1 MSEEKYLP
9 TSEAKNALLRQYV
22 LDEIASG
29 ETTDAPGKGY
39 NVLYGGE
46 LFSGEQHPNIRHDLG
61 DGTYTS
67 AAGRYQFLTPTWEG
81 EKNALNLKD
90 FSPANQDAAAWH
102 LASETYRKG
111 TGRELLE
118 DAASGQINWNV
129 LKPVWPSLDGTSGE
143 SGARPQS
150 AQAKPQSAASVPAGS
165 SMAPSDL
172 PQFLQAFHKN
182 YEFVPVDYD
191 PFAVL
196 ESQSGK
202 K

>member
-9 TSEAKNALLRQYV
+9 ASEAKNALLRQYV

-29 ETTDAPGKGY
+29 ETTDAPGEGY

-46 LFSGEQHPNIRHDLG
+46 LFSGNQHPNVRHDLG

-67 AAGRYQFLTPTWEG
+67 AAGRYQFLTPTWES

-90 FSPANQDAAAWH
+90 FGPASQDAAAWH
-102 LASETYRKG
+102 LANETYRKG

-118 DAASGQINWNV
+118 DAASGQVDWDV
-129 LKPVWPSLDGTSGE
+129 LKPVWPSLDGEDGT
-143 SGARPQS
+143 RPQA
-150 AQAKPQSAASVPAGS
+150 AQDAPQSSSPSPAGS
-165 SMAPSDL
+165 AGSGMAPSDL

>member
-1 MSEEKYLP
+1 VSGEKYL
-9 TSEAKNALLRQYV
+9 SSGDAKHALLRQYV

-29 ETTDAPGKGY
+29 ETSATPGEGY

-46 LFSGEQHPNIRHDLG
+46 LFSGNQHPNVRHDLG

-67 AAGRYQFLTPTWEG
+67 AAGRYQFLTPTWES

-90 FSPANQDAAAWH
+90 FSPASQDEAAWH
-102 LASETYRKG
+102 LASTTYKRA
-111 TGRELLE
+111 TGRELLD
-118 DAASGQINWNV
+118 DAASGEIEWDV
-129 LKPVWPSLDGTSGE
+129 LKPVWPSLDGESGE
-143 SGARPQS
+143 PPAAPTAEVKSPTL
-150 AQAKPQSAASVPAGS
+150 PETSAAGLA
-165 SMAPSDL
+165 AADL

-182 YEFVPVDYD
+182 YSFTPVDYD

>member
-1 MSEEKYLP
+1 MSGEKYLP
-9 TSEAKNALLRQYV
+9 TGEAKNALLRQQV

-29 ETTDAPGKGY
+29 ETTSAPGEGY

-46 LFSGEQHPNIRHDLG
+46 LFSGNQHPNIRHDLG

-67 AAGRYQFLTPTWEG
+67 AAGRYQFLSPTWNEQ
-81 EKNALNLKD
+81 KNALNLKD
-90 FSPANQDAAAWH
+90 FGPANQDAAAWN

-111 TGRELLE
+111 TGRELLD
-118 DAASGQINWNV
+118 DAASGQVDWDV
-129 LKPVWPSLDGTSGE
+129 LKPVWSSLDGTTGETPASGT
-143 SGARPQS
+143 
-150 AQAKPQSAASVPAGS
+150 KPQTTQPAPRTTATAPAGS
-165 SMAPSDL
+165 IADL